1 MVVSRTQLPIT
12 AAYAFTD
19 YHAQGQT
26 IAPIIVDIG
35 QPPTGAITP
44 FNVYVALSRVK
55 GRDSICL
62 LCDFDKCLLQQHP
75 NEHLH
80 VEDERLKKLDEET
93 ERWWKV
99 VEKICDGK

>member
-26 IAPIIVDIG
+26 IAPIIVNIG

-44 FNVYVALSRVK
+44 FNVYIALS
-55 GRDSICL
+55 
-62 LCDFDKCLLQQHP
+62 
-75 NEHLH
+75 
-80 VEDERLKKLDEET
+80 
-93 ERWWKV
+93 
-99 VEKICDGK
+99 